1 MADPSCRLLLI
12 DSDPADAELASKL
25 LSQSLSDCQL
35 VTVTDAVGFAQQLAA
50 GGFSAVISEQ
60 SLGWATGTDVL
71 ASFSRQYPNTRTI
84 LFTNTL
90 PSDIHKVQQE
100 SGLSAYAQK
109 SSAGFLHLPELV
121 RSALQ
126 SEYSMDGGSELWS
139 QTVKRVDEPAMTI
152 LADGRVVE
160 ANTAAAAVLGYQ
172 QAEELAGLRVQSLLE
187 LDHNS
192 LSEDE
197 DLQTRLE
204 SLVNGLADPVDAR
217 ATPMKD
223 VKKIGRRRLMIW
235 PIPESSRLA
244 VLYHGHTAAPSQA
257 DNDSEFKEQYEQLLY
272 AVSHDLQEPLQ
283 LVTRHAA
290 LLLDAYRDG
299 LDETGTRFIHNLA
312 DNAQLMQSM
321 LDDLLEY
328 SRIGRLG
335 PIITEVDLDEVV
347 DEVLTLYRPK
357 LRELGGQV
365 RKAGLPTV
373 MADRSQMMRLFQ
385 NLVGNAIKFHGD
397 KKPVITISAAVNED
411 SWELAVKD
419 NGIGIEPDQLEHIFT
434 MFKRLHPQDDV
445 PGNGMGLALCERIV
459 KAHGGRIW
467 ARSRGKHAGGVAFHF
482 TLDKT
487 GSEQNGNHE
496 DDELEEGKGS

>member
-1 MADPSCRLLLI
+1 MANPSCRLLLI

-25 LSQSLSDCQL
+25 LSQAFDDCQL
-35 VTVTDAVGFAQQLAA
+35 VTVTDAVAFAQQLAA

-60 SLGWATGTDVL
+60 SLGWASGTEVL

-84 LFTNTL
+84 LFASTI
-90 PSDIHKVQQE
+90 PADIHKIQQQI
-100 SGLSAYAQK
+100 GLSAYAQK
-109 SSAGFLHLPELV
+109 SSAGFLHLPEVV
-121 RSALQ
+121 RSTLQ
-126 SEYSMDGGSELWS
+126 TEHPMEGSTELWS
-139 QTVKRVDEPAMTI
+139 QTVRRLDEPALTI

-160 ANTAAAAVLGYQ
+160 ANTAAASVLGYQ
-172 QAEELAGLRVQSLLE
+172 QAEDLAGLRLLSLLE
-187 LDHNS
+187 LDPNS

-197 DLQTRLE
+197 DLLTRLE

-217 ATPMKD
+217 AKPMKD

-235 PIPESSRLA
+235 PIPDSGRLA
-244 VLYHGHTAAPSQA
+244 VLYHGHTAAPVQSSS
-257 DNDSEFKEQYEQLLY
+257 DSEFKDQYEQLLY

-290 LLLDAYRDG
+290 LLLDAYQDG

-312 DNAQLMQSM
+312 DNAKLMQSM

-335 PIITEVDLDEVV
+335 PILAEVDLNEVV

-357 LRELGGQV
+357 LRELGGQI

-373 MADRSQMMRLFQ
+373 MADRGQMTRLFQ

-419 NGIGIEPDQLEHIFT
+419 NGIGIEPDQLDKIFT
-434 MFKRLHPQDDV
+434 MFKRLHPQDQV

-467 ARSRGKHAGGVAFHF
+467 ARSRGKQSGGVAFHF

-487 GSEQNGNHE
+487 GTIQNGK
-496 DDELEEGKGS
+496 DEAHQTG